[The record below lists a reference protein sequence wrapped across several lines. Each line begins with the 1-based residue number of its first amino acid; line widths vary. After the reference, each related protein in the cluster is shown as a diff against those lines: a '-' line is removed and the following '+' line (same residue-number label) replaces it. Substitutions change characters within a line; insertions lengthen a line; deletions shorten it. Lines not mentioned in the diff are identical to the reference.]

1 VWRLLTL
8 RCFAILSPASGNHAL
23 LSYPQQA
30 GIMLCKP
37 YPQQA
42 GIIRSLVG
50 GLASADEQEVEAEE
64 LAEQQHLRTTAVLRG
79 TVPLWDKGTA
89 NCSKGTD
96 NRSKGTAKNSKG
108 TDNRSKGTAKSSNG
122 TDDRNKGTDNRPRR

>member
-1 VWRLLTL
+1 MGVPRGGDRVWRLLTL

-23 LSYPQQA
+23 LTYPQQA
-30 GIMLCKP
+30 GIRLCYPIHSKRESCFAILSTASGNHALLS

-64 LAEQQHLRTTAVLRG
+64 LAEQQHLRTTAVPLRG
-79 TVPLWDKGTA
+79 YRAAVG
-89 NCSKGTD
+89 
-96 NRSKGTAKNSKG
+96 
-108 TDNRSKGTAKSSNG
+108 
-122 TDDRNKGTDNRPRR
+122 